1 MNPAGREIA
10 AKRLFFAASASTFL
24 IRARRFDS
32 GRGHCRAL
40 RQVLFAANCHVAAVD
55 RLSAPISAFRSAPPR
70 CRGTCRT
77 HVANRVPRPR
87 PVRAGATA
95 YLAETRARN
104 DELAIRLRHERCCTA
119 RPSDHRG
126 LDAFQARRQHRG
138 RPAGAGAPW
147 RYVPRALVSTQAGGT
162 TVGMAGSAG
171 LHDLLGGIPS
181 ADYVTLAVTGVGSAA
196 SGTVFM
202 QYDRHARRK
211 ARRVRGPSSTFA
223 QRLSGGQQAAL
234 NPPRPGRR

>member
-1 MNPAGREIA
+1 MSQPSIGCPRPSALSVPPLRAVAGPVAHTSQTGCRGRA
-10 AKRLFFAASASTFL
+10 QYA
-24 IRARRFDS
+24 RARPRT
-32 GRGHCRAL
+32 L
-40 RQVLFAANCHVAAVD
+40 RKRV
-55 RLSAPISAFRSAPPR
+55 
-70 CRGTCRT
+70 RGTTSSRFAFVT
-77 HVANRVPRPR
+77 N
-87 PVRAGATA
+87 
-95 YLAETRARN
+95 
-104 DELAIRLRHERCCTA
+104 RCCTA
-119 RPSDHRG
+119 RPSHHRG

-171 LHDLLGGIPS
+171 LHDLSGGIPS

-211 ARRVRGPSSTFA
+211 ARRVGGPSSTFA